1 MGVVDMRKVYIIQ
14 MDTKTIP
21 SRIIRLFTRYKY
33 SHIAISFD
41 KNCDVTYSFGR
52 RNIYSILSGGFVI
65 EKKNGKFFKRFNDT
79 KCRVYE
85 INITDSQYNSLME
98 SIEYMEKN
106 SDIYKY
112 DYLGIILRYLKIP
125 VKFKNKYV
133 CSYFVAELLQ
143 DNNVCDFGKQSCF
156 VSPKDFEMIDKF
168 NLVYTG
174 KYALYR

>member
-1 MGVVDMRKVYIIQ
+1 MKKVYIIQ

-52 RNIYSILSGGFVI
+52 RNIYSILSGGFVM
-65 EKKNGKFFKRFNDT
+65 EEKNGKFFKRFNDT
-79 KCRVYE
+79 KCRINEME
-85 INITDSQYNSLME
+85 ISDEQYDSLIE
-98 SIEYMEKN
+98 CIEYMEEN
-106 SDIYKY
+106 SDNYGY
-112 DYLGIILRYLKIP
+112 DYLGIVLRYLKIP

-143 DNNVCDFGKQSCF
+143 DNNVCDFGKHSCW
-156 VSPKDFEMIDKF
+156 VSPKDFEMIDEF